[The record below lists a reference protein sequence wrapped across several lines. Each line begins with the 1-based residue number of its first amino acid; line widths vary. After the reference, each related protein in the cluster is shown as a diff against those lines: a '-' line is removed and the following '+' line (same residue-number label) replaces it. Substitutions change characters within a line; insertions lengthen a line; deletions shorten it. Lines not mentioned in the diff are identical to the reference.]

1 MSPDPHAGD
10 RKALKQRSKKMNA
23 ERLKYQQ
30 TQSEYFPLT
39 DSLIVPKSR
48 VARALDACVSNL
60 KNPGKQLKLRRSRSF
75 ESESRILP
83 RDVTHPA
90 SDLPAVPNLK
100 DLREKV
106 RKQVESSSQ
115 LINKASISLPLL
127 GSPRI
132 CKSAKLTVKQKDL
145 ERASPKESSFRRKF
159 SRTMTGDSVKKASSM
174 DRKSWQIQS
183 SFAGSGGKTRSVRS
197 VSVTATDK
205 DQVEGDT
212 AAPIEGGLEKLKIS
226 EGLKREG
233 KPAAITTAQPKVV
246 KCLRSPGDYVFLDLE
261 TPGKKSNANSDSSP
275 CLSPKAKGTEGES
288 AEDQSAEDESGD
300 PANDQ
305 DPRGIFEKRLD
316 AIHHIVK
323 NIFQGQPD
331 EDTKSGKASQDAK
344 KWDTKNTKCIK
355 CFGDCPVCGK
365 ACCIF
370 DVARRTAAQ
379 ADPTPEHAE
388 AANQILKLIQSLGN
402 SVLEASTYS
411 LCTTPGGCG
420 RYVCSDCW
428 GICPVELCRDVQCKS
443 HEQLAAATD
452 STLPPNANRQNLVS
466 TGCASPTFKM
476 RTYDDSFSGQK
487 IYPGKGK
494 LYVRGDSK
502 IFRFQNGKS
511 ESLFLQRKNPRRIAW
526 TVLYRR
532 QHKKGISEEVA
543 KKRTRRVVKHQRAI
557 VGASLDVI
565 KERRSMRP
573 EARAAARQQAIKEAK
588 EKKAASESRK
598 KAEKAKTAATAAK
611 GTAQRIQ
618 SKQGAKGSA
627 PKVAAK
633 SR

>member
-10 RKALKQRSKKMNA
+10 RKALKQQAKKMNA
-23 ERLKYQQ
+23 ERLRYQR

-48 VARALDACVSNL
+48 VARALDTCISSL

-75 ESESRILP
+75 ETESRIP
-83 RDVTHPA
+83 SRDITHPA

-100 DLREKV
+100 DLPEK
-106 RKQVESSSQ
+106 
-115 LINKASISLPLL
+115 
-127 GSPRI
+127 
-132 CKSAKLTVKQKDL
+132 KDL
-145 ERASPKESSFRRKF
+145 DRASPKESSFRRKF

-174 DRKSWQIQS
+174 DRKSWQTQS
-183 SFAGSGGKTRSVRS
+183 SSAGSGGKTRSVRS
-197 VSVTATDK
+197 ASVTATGK
-205 DQVEGDT
+205 DLVEGDT
-212 AAPIEGGLEKLKIS
+212 AAPIEAGLEKLEIS

-261 TPGKKSNANSDSSP
+261 TPGEKSNANSDSSP
-275 CLSPKAKGTEGES
+275 GLSPKAKGAEGES
-288 AEDQSAEDESGD
+288 AEDQSDEDESGEHKVSEEL
-300 PANDQ
+300 AWILLTSSGEAAKDQ
-305 DPRGIFEKRLD
+305 DPRSILEKRLD
-316 AIHHIVK
+316 AIRHIVK
-323 NIFQGQPD
+323 NIFQGQSD
-331 EDTKSGKASQDAK
+331 GNTKSGKAPQDAK
-344 KWDTKNTKCIK
+344 KWDTKNMKCVK

-370 DVARRTAAQ
+370 DIARRAA
-379 ADPTPEHAE
+379 AEANPTPKHAE

-402 SVLEASTYS
+402 SILEASTYS

>member
-1 MSPDPHAGD
+1 MSPDPHAAD
-10 RKALKQRSKKMNA
+10 RKAQKQREKMMNA
-23 ERLKYQQ
+23 ERLKYQKK
-30 TQSEYFPLT
+30 QSEYFPLT
-39 DSLIVPKSR
+39 DSFIVPKSR
-48 VARALDACVSNL
+48 VARALDTCVSNL
-60 KNPGKQLKLRRSRSF
+60 KNSGKQLKLRRSHSF
-75 ESESRILP
+75 ETESRIP
-83 RDVTHPA
+83 SRDFTHPA
-90 SDLPAVPNLK
+90 SDLPVVPK
-100 DLREKV
+100 
-106 RKQVESSSQ
+106 
-115 LINKASISLPLL
+115 
-127 GSPRI
+127 
-132 CKSAKLTVKQKDL
+132 
-145 ERASPKESSFRRKF
+145 ASPKGSSFRRKF
-159 SRTMTGDSVKKASSM
+159 SRTMTGESVKKVSSM
-174 DRKSWQIQS
+174 DRKSWQTQS
-183 SFAGSGGKTRSVRS
+183 SSAASGGKTRSVRS
-197 VSVTATDK
+197 ASVTATDK
-205 DQVEGDT
+205 DQAGGDT
-212 AAPIEGGLEKLKIS
+212 AVHLVGDLEELKIS
-226 EGLKREG
+226 GGLKREG
-233 KPAAITTAQPKVV
+233 KPAAINTAQPKVV
-246 KCLRSPGDYVFLDLE
+246 KCLRSPGDYVFLDIE
-261 TPGKKSNANSDSSP
+261 TPGEKSNANSVSSP
-275 CLSPKAKGTEGES
+275 GLSPKAKSTELGS
-288 AEDQSAEDESGD
+288 GEDESGED
-300 PANDQ
+300 ESGEALNNQ
-305 DPRGIFEKRLD
+305 DPRSIVEKRLE
-316 AIHHIVK
+316 AIRHIVE
-323 NIFQGQPD
+323 NIFQGQSD
-331 EDTKSGKASQDAK
+331 EDTKSGKAPQNAK

-355 CFGDCPVCGK
+355 CFGDCPVCSK

-379 ADPTPEHAE
+379 AEPSPEHAE
-388 AANQILKLIQSLGN
+388 AANQILKLIQRLGN

-428 GICPVELCRDVQCKS
+428 GICPVELCHDVQCKS

-598 KAEKAKTAATAAK
+598 KAEKAKNAATAAK

>member
-1 MSPDPHAGD
+1 MSPDPHAAD
-10 RKALKQRSKKMNA
+10 RKAQKQREKMMNA
-23 ERLKYQQ
+23 ERLKYQKK
-30 TQSEYFPLT
+30 QSEYFPLT
-39 DSLIVPKSR
+39 DSFIVPKSR
-48 VARALDACVSNL
+48 VARALDTCVRYLQTTSRVVSSPADKFIFSNL
-60 KNPGKQLKLRRSRSF
+60 KNSGKQLKLRRSRSF
-75 ESESRILP
+75 ESENRIP
-83 RDVTHPA
+83 SCGFTHPA
-90 SDLPAVPNLK
+90 SDLPTVPK
-100 DLREKV
+100 
-106 RKQVESSSQ
+106 
-115 LINKASISLPLL
+115 
-127 GSPRI
+127 
-132 CKSAKLTVKQKDL
+132 
-145 ERASPKESSFRRKF
+145 ASPKGSSFRRKF
-159 SRTMTGDSVKKASSM
+159 SRTMTGESVKKVSSM
-174 DRKSWQIQS
+174 DRKSWQTQS
-183 SFAGSGGKTRSVRS
+183 SSATSGGKTRSVRS
-197 VSVTATDK
+197 ASVTATDK
-205 DQVEGDT
+205 DQAGGDT
-212 AAPIEGGLEKLKIS
+212 AAHLVGDLGELKIS
-226 EGLKREG
+226 EGLKRER
-233 KPAAITTAQPKVV
+233 KPAAINTAQPKVV
-246 KCLRSPGDYVFLDLE
+246 KCLRSPGDYVFLDIE
-261 TPGKKSNANSDSSP
+261 TPGEKSNANSVSSP
-275 CLSPKAKGTEGES
+275 GLSPKAKSTELGSGED
-288 AEDQSAEDESGD
+288 EPNEDESGE
-300 PANDQ
+300 ALNQ
-305 DPRGIFEKRLD
+305 DPRNIVEKRLE
-316 AIHHIVK
+316 AIRHIVE
-323 NIFQGQPD
+323 NIFQGQSD
-331 EDTKSGKASQDAK
+331 EDTKSGKAPQNAK

-355 CFGDCPVCGK
+355 CFGDCPVCSK

-379 ADPTPEHAE
+379 ADSNHEHAE
-388 AANQILKLIQSLGN
+388 AANQILKLIQRLGN

-420 RYVCSDCW
+420 RYVCPDCW
-428 GICPVELCRDVQCKS
+428 GICPVELCHDVQCKS

-598 KAEKAKTAATAAK
+598 KAEKAKNAATAAK

>member
-1 MSPDPHAGD
+1 MSPDPHAAD
-10 RKALKQRSKKMNA
+10 RKAQKQREKKMNA
-23 ERLKYQQ
+23 ERLEYQKK
-30 TQSEYFPLT
+30 QSEYFPLT
-39 DSLIVPKSR
+39 DSFIVPKSR
-48 VARALDACVSNL
+48 VARALDTCVSNL
-60 KNPGKQLKLRRSRSF
+60 KNSGKQLKLRRSRSF
-75 ESESRILP
+75 ESESRIP
-83 RDVTHPA
+83 SRDVTHPLP
-90 SDLPAVPNLK
+90 DLPAVPK
-100 DLREKV
+100 
-106 RKQVESSSQ
+106 
-115 LINKASISLPLL
+115 
-127 GSPRI
+127 
-132 CKSAKLTVKQKDL
+132 
-145 ERASPKESSFRRKF
+145 ASPKESSFRRKF
-159 SRTMTGDSVKKASSM
+159 SRTMTGESVKKVSSM
-174 DRKSWQIQS
+174 DRKSWQTQS
-183 SFAGSGGKTRSVRS
+183 SSAASGGKTRSVRS
-197 VSVTATDK
+197 ASVTATDK
-205 DQVEGDT
+205 DLGEGDT
-212 AAPIEGGLEKLKIS
+212 AARLEGGLEKLKIS

-233 KPAAITTAQPKVV
+233 KPAAINTTQPKVV
-246 KCLRSPGDYVFLDLE
+246 KCLRSPGDYVFLDLD
-261 TPGKKSNANSDSSP
+261 TPGEESNANSDSSP
-275 CLSPKAKGTEGES
+275 GLSPKAKSTEVGS
-288 AEDQSAEDESGD
+288 GGDESREDDSGEA
-300 PANDQ
+300 ANDQ
-305 DPRGIFEKRLD
+305 DPRSIVEKRLD
-316 AIHHIVK
+316 AIRHIV
-323 NIFQGQPD
+323 NIFQGQSD
-331 EDTKSGKASQDAK
+331 KDTKSGKAPQDAK
-344 KWDTKNTKCIK
+344 KWDIKNTKCIK
-355 CFGDCPVCGK
+355 CVGDCPVCGK

-370 DVARRTAAQ
+370 DVARRTAAE
-379 ADPTPEHAE
+379 ADSTPEHAE
-388 AANQILKLIQSLGN
+388 AANQILKLIQRLGN

-598 KAEKAKTAATAAK
+598 KAEKAKNAATAAK

>member
-1 MSPDPHAGD
+1 MSPDPHAAD
-10 RKALKQRSKKMNA
+10 RKAQKQREKKMNA
-23 ERLKYQQ
+23 ERLKYQKQ
-30 TQSEYFPLT
+30 QSEYFPLT
-39 DSLIVPKSR
+39 DSFIVPKSR
-48 VARALDACVSNL
+48 VARALDTCVSGI
-60 KNPGKQLKLRRSRSF
+60 KNSGKQLKLRSRSF
-75 ESESRILP
+75 ESESRFSSC
-83 RDVTHPA
+83 DVTHPA
-90 SDLPAVPNLK
+90 SDLPTVPNLK
-100 DLREKV
+100 DLPEK
-106 RKQVESSSQ
+106 
-115 LINKASISLPLL
+115 
-127 GSPRI
+127 
-132 CKSAKLTVKQKDL
+132 KDPA
-145 ERASPKESSFRRKF
+145 RTSPKESSFTRKF
-159 SRTMTGDSVKKASSM
+159 SRTMTGDSVKKVSSM
-174 DRKSWQIQS
+174 DRKSWQTQS
-183 SFAGSGGKTRSVRS
+183 SSAGSGGKTRSIRS
-197 VSVTATDK
+197 ASVTATGTDLG
-205 DQVEGDT
+205 EGD
-212 AAPIEGGLEKLKIS
+212 AATRLEGGLKKLTIS

-233 KPAAITTAQPKVV
+233 KPAAISTAQPKVI
-246 KCLRSPGDYVFLDLE
+246 KCLRSPGDYVFIDIE
-261 TPGKKSNANSDSSP
+261 TPGEKSNANSNSSP
-275 CLSPKAKGTEGES
+275 GISPKAKSAEVGSGEDES
-288 AEDQSAEDESGD
+288 AEA
-300 PANDQ
+300 ANDQ
-305 DPRGIFEKRLD
+305 DPRSIVEKRLEV
-316 AIHHIVK
+316 IRHIVK
-323 NIFQGQPD
+323 NIFQGQSD
-331 EDTKSGKASQDAK
+331 EDTKTGKALQNAK

-355 CFGDCPVCGK
+355 CFGDCPVCSK

-379 ADPTPEHAE
+379 ADSTPEHAE
-388 AANQILKLIQSLGN
+388 AANQILKLIQRLGN
-402 SVLEASTYS
+402 SVLEATTYS

-428 GICPVELCRDVQCKS
+428 GICPVELCHDVQCKRGLLRTAPQLCRP

-598 KAEKAKTAATAAK
+598 KAEKAKNAATAAK